1 MSLALIASALA
12 DQHLRLAAL
21 SALPSV
27 LGDLGQSFTNLTVY
41 FRTFGA
47 MIMGGAIMYG
57 AYMWMFAGDEQT
69 RVGKAKVLIGTGVIA
84 GMIVFLVPT
93 LAPAIWGTFQ

>member
-1 MSLALIASALA
+1 MHLALLIAALA
-12 DQHLRLAAL
+12 AQHLSLAAL
-21 SALPSV
+21 AALGSV
-27 LGDLGQSFTNLTVY
+27 LGDLGQSFTNLTTY
-41 FRTFGA
+41 FRAFGA

>member
-1 MSLALIASALA
+1 MHLVFLVVALA
-12 DQHLRLAAL
+12 GQHLSLVAQDAL
-21 SALPSV
+21 SSV

-47 MIMGGAIMYG
+47 FIMGGAIMYG

>member
-1 MSLALIASALA
+1 MHLVLIVLALSG
-12 DQHLRLAAL
+12 QHF
-21 SALPSV
+21 S